1 MIVDRIQ
8 VMVVDDHPLF
18 RRGVVDAINSQLGMA
33 VVAEAESGEEALGIL
48 REQTP
53 DVLTL
58 DVSLPGI
65 SGIDLVKKLRRGG
78 SSLPI
83 VILSM
88 YRDEK
93 TVNEALNA
101 GVDGYMLKEDS
112 DDAILHS
119 IRDVSQGR
127 TYLTSTLQNYFVNRI
142 RRSEAIRQS
151 SPGLESLTEMEWRVL
166 RSLSSNKTSRE
177 IAQELGISYR
187 TVQKHREN
195 TCQKLDLRGSNRLL
209 EFAMSHRDEILHLT
223 KDQPPLAP

>member
-1 MIVDRIQ
+1 MISDGIQ

-33 VVAEAESGEEALGIL
+33 VIAEADSGEEALELLKGQ
-48 REQTP
+48 RP

-65 SGIDLVKKLRRGG
+65 SGIDVVRELREAG
-78 SSLPI
+78 STLPI

-112 DDAILHS
+112 DDAILSS
-119 IRDVSQGR
+119 IRDVSEGR
-127 TYLTSTLQNYFVNRI
+127 TFLTSTLQSYFVNRI
-142 RRSEAIRQS
+142 RRSEAVRQS
-151 SPGLESLTEMEWRVL
+151 SPGLESLTDMEWRVL
-166 RSLSSNKTSRE
+166 KSLSSNKTSRE
-177 IAQELGISYR
+177 IAAELGISYR

-195 TCQKLDLRGSNRLL
+195 ACMKLDLRGTNRLL

-223 KDQPPLAP
+223 KDQSPLDP